1 MELEMRKHH
10 PVALFRDFH
19 RQFGIVAKQ
28 SKVNFVFDC
37 KGEEGGWAQE
47 HSISIDAVRFGQVLR
62 NLLTNAFKFTPAAG
76 TVTIQV
82 SCVDVLN
89 DETPQATSGWG
100 WGWWWRKRRTG
111 DRRSNIVVPDEQ
123 STRCKKMLHVE
134 VIDSGAG
141 ISKENQKKLF
151 GQYVQFN
158 ANSLQKGGGSGLGL
172 WISKGK
178 IERQKTICVD
188 EIWDLVVRRE

>member
-1 MELEMRKHH
+1 MELEMYKHH
-10 PVALFRDFH
+10 PVEIFREFH
-19 RQFGIVAKQ
+19 RQFGIVARQ
-28 SKVNFVFDC
+28 SKVNFVFEC
-37 KGEEGGWAQE
+37 KGEEDGWTEE
-47 HSISIDAVRFGQVLR
+47 HSISIDAVRLGQVLR

-82 SCVDVLN
+82 SCVEICHEVAN
-89 DETPQATSGWG
+89 A
-100 WGWWWRKRRTG
+100 
-111 DRRSNIVVPDEQ
+111 
-123 STRCKKMLHVE
+123 STRASGFGSWGFLLGRKQNRNIIPDDQSVKGRKVLRVQ

-172 WISKGK
+172 WISKGEV
-178 IERQKTICVD
+178 ERT
-188 EIWDLVVRRE
+188 